1 MTGNG
6 RERET
11 SKSKSEETARE
22 SCHFWMARFAL
33 PAYGELLVLP
43 PHHTVDDARVA
54 LDDLHDLGGDVL
66 VRVVRH
72 GHRGQRPPASRAT
85 AVRTALSR
93 PRSCLRE
100 VQMVFAIAEHICARS
115 FKGFGAP
122 STALNAR
129 QPVHKRVDIRYWSG
143 NKRIV
148 SIGDDRIAS
157 GSRCTRGPAT
167 EIELP

>member
-1 MTGNG
+1 MV
-6 RERET
+6 ERET

-72 GHRGQRPPASRAT
+72 GHRGQRPLRVEGDRGAHGVEQAALMLTRST
-85 AVRTALSR
+85 DGVRDCGAHMRTELQR
-93 PRSCLRE
+93 VRRSLN
-100 VQMVFAIAEHICARS
+100 CA
-115 FKGFGAP
+115 GCT
-122 STALNAR
+122 STC
-129 QPVHKRVDIRYWSG
+129 P
-143 NKRIV
+143 
-148 SIGDDRIAS
+148 
-157 GSRCTRGPAT
+157 
-167 EIELP
+167 